1 MSTVPEKRLGPSILV
16 VDDEPDIGLAL
27 TDFLTFQGFQVDV
40 LHRGN
45 EAIDAVKKSS
55 RYSTVLLDIGLPDVD
70 GLTVLKDIVR
80 LEPQLPVVILTAF
93 AETEKTI
100 DTLKHGAF
108 AYLKKPYNRE
118 ELVATLHRAVAV
130 KELATKAERVEQ
142 ELNTSESRLR
152 RERKLAEQAI
162 QESEGR
168 LQAIMDGSSAVIYV
182 KDLEGRYI
190 LINRKFETI
199 FNLERTEIIG
209 KTDFEI
215 FPRDFAEAFRSN
227 DAMVVVAKGPVQSE
241 EVAPHAD
248 GLHTYVSNKF
258 PLWDSGGC
266 VYAVCGIS
274 TDITKRKLAE
284 EALQE
289 SEGRFRQLVEII
301 REVFWLTDLEKKAIL
316 YISPGYEAIWG
327 RSCASLYAAPQNWL
341 EAIHPEDR
349 PRVVEAAHTKQVPGD
364 YDEEY
369 RIVRPDGSI
378 RWIRDRAFPVKNEA
392 GEVYRLAGIAEDIT
406 EQKERKGK

>member
-1 MSTVPEKRLGPSILV
+1 MKTSASQKVWPSILV

-27 TDFLTFQGFQVDV
+27 TDFLTFQGFHVEV

-45 EAIDAVKKSS
+45 EAIAAVKASS
-55 RYSTVLLDIGLPDVD
+55 RYSTVLLDMGLPDVD
-70 GLTVLKDIVR
+70 GLTVLKSIVR
-80 LEPQLPVVILTAF
+80 ENPQLPVVILTAF
-93 AETEKTI
+93 AETEKTM

-118 ELVATLHRAVAV
+118 ELVATLNRAIAV
-130 KELATKAERVEQ
+130 KELATKAERVEH
-142 ELNTSESRLR
+142 ELSTSERRLR
-152 RERKLAEQAI
+152 QERKLAEQAI

-190 LINRKFETI
+190 LINRKFESL
-199 FNLERTEIIG
+199 FKLDRTEIVG

-215 FPRDFAEAFRSN
+215 FPRDIAEAFRSN
-227 DAMVVVAKGPVQSE
+227 DAKVVVAKGPLQSE

-266 VYAVCGIS
+266 IYAVCGIS
-274 TDITKRKLAE
+274 TDITKRKAAE

-301 REVFWLTDLEKKAIL
+301 KEVFWLTNLEKTEIL
-316 YISPGYEAIWG
+316 YISPGYETIWG
-327 RSCASLYAAPQNWL
+327 RSCESLYAEPQTWL
-341 EAIHPEDR
+341 EAIHTEDR
-349 PRVVEAAHTKQVPGD
+349 SRVRESALHKQINGA

-369 RIVRPDGSI
+369 RIIRPDGSV

-392 GEVYRLAGIAEDIT
+392 GQVYRIAGIAEDIT
-406 EQKERKGK
+406 EQKERRAK

>member
-1 MSTVPEKRLGPSILV
+1 MNTSSDKEFRPSILI
-16 VDDEPDIGLAL
+16 VDDEPDISLAL
-27 TDFLTFQGFQVDV
+27 TDFLTFQGFHVEV

-45 EAIDAVKKSS
+45 EAIDAVRASGL
-55 RYSTVLLDIGLPDVD
+55 YSTVLLDMGLPDVD
-70 GLTVLKDIVR
+70 GLTVLKAIVR
-80 LEPQLPVVILTAF
+80 LDPQLPVVILTAF
-93 AETEKTI
+93 AETEKTV

-118 ELVATLHRAVAV
+118 ELVATLHRAIAV
-130 KELATKAERVEQ
+130 KKLATKAERVEQ
-142 ELNTSESRLR
+142 ELSTSESRLR

-190 LINRKFETI
+190 LINRKFESV
-199 FNLERTEIIG
+199 FNLNRTEIIG

-215 FPRDFAEAFRSN
+215 FPQEIAEAFRSN
-227 DAMVVVAKGPVQSE
+227 DAMVVVAKAPLQSE

-258 PLWDSGGC
+258 PLWDTGGC

-274 TDITKRKLAE
+274 TDITKRKRAE

-301 REVFWLTDLEKKAIL
+301 KEVFWLTDLEKTEIL

-341 EAIHPEDR
+341 EAIHTGDR
-349 PRVVEAAHTKQVPGD
+349 NRVVEAALHKQVNGD

-392 GEVYRLAGIAEDIT
+392 GTVYRLAGIAEDIT
-406 EQKERKGK
+406 EQKERMAK

>member
-1 MSTVPEKRLGPSILV
+1 MSTVSDKRLGPSILV

-40 LHRGN
+40 RHRGN
-45 EAIDAVKKSS
+45 EAIDAVKKSGG
-55 RYSTVLLDIGLPDVD
+55 YSTVLLDMGLPDVD

-80 LEPQLPVVILTAF
+80 LEPHLPVVILTAF
-93 AETEKTI
+93 AETEKTV

-118 ELVATLHRAVAV
+118 ELVATLHRAIAV
-130 KELATKAERVEQ
+130 KELATKAERVKQ
-142 ELNTSESRLR
+142 ELSTSESRLR

-190 LINRKFETI
+190 LINRKFETV

-215 FPRDFAEAFRSN
+215 FPRDIAEAFRSN
-227 DAMVVVAKGPVQSE
+227 DAMVVVAKAPVQSE

-301 REVFWLTDLEKKAIL
+301 KEVFWLTDIEKKDIL
-316 YISPGYEAIWG
+316 YISPGYESIWG
-327 RSCASLYAAPQNWL
+327 RSCASLYAAPKNWL

-349 PRVVEAAHTKQVPGD
+349 SRVVESAHTKQVAGD

-392 GEVYRLAGIAEDIT
+392 GQIYRLAGIAEDIT
-406 EQKERKGK
+406 EQKERRVK

>member
-1 MSTVPEKRLGPSILV
+1 MNTVSDKKLGPSILV

-27 TDFLTFQGFQVDV
+27 TDFLTFQGFHVDV

-55 RYSTVLLDIGLPDVD
+55 GYSTVLLDMGLPDVD

-80 LEPQLPVVILTAF
+80 LEPRLPVVILTAF
-93 AETEKTI
+93 AETEKTV

-142 ELNTSESRLR
+142 ELSTSESRLR

-190 LINRKFETI
+190 LINRKFEAI
-199 FNLERTEIIG
+199 FNLDRTDIIG

-258 PLWDSGGC
+258 PLWDTGGC

-301 REVFWLTDLEKKAIL
+301 KEVFWLTDLEKKDIL
-316 YISPGYEAIWG
+316 YISPGYETIWG
-327 RSCASLYAAPQNWL
+327 RSCASLYAAPKNWL

-349 PRVVEAAHTKQVPGD
+349 SCVVEAAHTKQVTGD
-364 YDEEY
+364 YDEVY

-392 GEVYRLAGIAEDIT
+392 GQVYRLAGIAEDIT
-406 EQKERKGK
+406 EQKERMAK

>member
-1 MSTVPEKRLGPSILV
+1 MTTASDKKIGPSILV

-55 RYSTVLLDIGLPDVD
+55 GYSTVLLDMGLPDVD
-70 GLTVLKDIVR
+70 GLTVLKNIVR

-93 AETEKTI
+93 AETEKTV

-118 ELVATLHRAVAV
+118 ELVATLHRAIAV

-142 ELNTSESRLR
+142 ELSTSESRLR

-190 LINRKFETI
+190 LINRKFEAI
-199 FNLERTEIIG
+199 FNLDRTDIIG

-289 SEGRFRQLVEII
+289 SEERFRQLVEII
-301 REVFWLTDLEKKAIL
+301 REVFWLTDLEKKDIL

-349 PRVVEAAHTKQVPGD
+349 SRVAEAAHTKQVSGD

-378 RWIRDRAFPVKNEA
+378 RWIRDRAFPVKNDA
-392 GEVYRLAGIAEDIT
+392 GKVYRLAGIAEDIT
-406 EQKERKGK
+406 EQKERMTK